1 MFQIKIASKPLVLIA
16 ADDDGVAFDSGRPL
30 GVGEQV
36 ALDWFV
42 GCGLHLYYAPVEES
56 RYQCL
61 GVEPVLV
68 VEGYDHG
75 ELAVGGE
82 QTVAVGH
89 EVGEVEQGG
98 VACRGALRVGA
109 QQGVGE
115 ERRVAHYGVVGM
127 L

>member
-109 QQGVGE
+109 QQGYPQVP
-115 ERRVAHYGVVGM
+115 
-127 L
+127 